1 MSGRKL
7 ERKID
12 ITDPTKWIIT
22 QLQFWDE
29 EQIFLIRRAMIT
41 IGNDAATWAD
51 DDLRAIS
58 KLAFD
63 IGKQRRVLRTLML
76 DQKKEEQLSVNIQDE
91 MYATIGDEYGYRL
104 SQWKDLPQK
113 ATVYIATMS
122 VLHWEDK
129 GVRFVAKNVP
139 IDV

>member
-1 MSGRKL
+1 
-7 ERKID
+7 
-12 ITDPTKWIIT
+12 
-22 QLQFWDE
+22 
-29 EQIFLIRRAMIT
+29 MIT
-41 IGNDAATWAD
+41 VGNHAAAWTD

-76 DQKKEEQLSVNIQDE
+76 DQKKEEQLPVNRQDE
-91 MYATIGDEYGYRL
+91 LYAAIGDEYGYKS
-104 SQWKDLPQK
+104 SQWENLPRK

-122 VLHWEDK
+122 VVHWEDK
-129 GVRFVAKNVP
+129 GVRFDAKNLP